1 MANDNGKK
9 DDGWDDDEPTKSNN
23 LSPQEA
29 MRLGRAR
36 LQEQIQGAEDKPIPK
51 AAEASPAGQITA
63 ADKRTIEQLLAEFN
77 IQISFNDA
85 QQINIAKE
93 FANNLRIN
101 AILRQHGLIDKKVPN
116 PLKVQEWINDQAK
129 QNAFKDAL
137 AEVLNEV
144 KLDAA
149 VPSEIV
155 DEVKEVD
162 VTPVVTKASAK
173 PVAAAQAPIPLS
185 DSERNRVI
193 GRREALA
200 GEEEPKVDLPPVP
213 APFVGNPESRAA
225 SKPIVPS
232 MMLPPLPATPRA
244 VVSPHV
250 APVAEKD
257 PQLAKMLR
265 VSKAEEFSRTEGS
278 YLSSLE
284 FALGNKQ
291 RFFKDG
297 AFKNLKP
304 AQKKLLR
311 EMFDLIDQIVK
322 TNESLQVAF
331 KQLHADIAKDP
342 ENAENIKKT
351 LGTIAQLIGP
361 STQLHTQ
368 YFAMFE
374 KEYSSM
380 QRDPIFKDALDAVGN
395 FNLSQVKNE
404 NISLGSAF
412 IMPIQRGPR
421 YADMFKALL
430 KEIDQSIPY
439 HNAVAS
445 IAPVIEE
452 TIKAANDKLRMARN
466 KSLRNS
472 IYEGK
477 ISLPLL
483 REYAQAKID
492 EERST
497 NESSTKEILKKIKK
511 LEDANPAL
519 PKVLHQFSEVNLGWR
534 TDLFKPA
541 DEIDVKFP
549 SFVSQETSVLEK
561 PTSDTYSDIEVS
573 ASMGGS
579 AERKAI
585 KSRLRYGDEDILS
598 VLPAGFKIAAA
609 KKQLGVRADF
619 IVQDRNNNNVL
630 QIIVD
635 RDQFS
640 IRELKGDYMSDD
652 DKLALM
658 HNLMHAVKSDA
669 AEPVVTSDAPD
680 KIRRLNEIAV
690 NAHGDTYAQSTK
702 DKIKLHKRIENDTSS
717 HTSRL
722 FYPSIDIASDRKKL
736 EDVKERFVKVIM
748 QGSFVPKLVNPNSNK
763 LTLLSGDVVISTD
776 IPLLAIKQYEAALA
790 VGMTPTFTKDAKRM
804 VEGFLKKQ
812 LNNNRNDTQISIDVP
827 PGSTQISG
835 EDVLRRLTLASNEGL
850 VSTLNPQAQNELKA
864 HISTLQ
870 PDDPSLEYALSLSHS
885 HPAELVNSL
894 IGRGLLP
901 QKEVFGDGRELRQL
915 MRENALANPG
925 LLIID
930 SGSQARDY
938 HVLKAATEDLGMKV
952 GISVVNTKKMR
963 TETAKGELH
972 VIDLKNISTKQQMD
986 YAKQMAEYGIFANF
1000 TAPVQQGENILIK
1013 SKNPA
1018 HLRVMFEKYLN
1029 QGFLPTC
1036 NSRITELSASGSFIR
1051 IEGNDPKIIWE
1062 RMKHCSMSGLKIQLS
1077 PEQTSL
1083 MKKFSE
1089 KHNPALPIHGHSWG
1103 TAKYNI
1109 ELANQLGMSIL
1120 GVSETAQAAYVK
1132 ELAIEKQNGRAMPQV
1147 EINPIQVTQ
1156 KRFLRRDRQVNDQE
1170 RTKQFA
1176 QMLLKYGVNVSVNN
1190 LAAMKTEA
1198 EKESKKT
1205 KWFGLSSTPTDNAVK
1220 AQAFL
1225 KNLESIQADIQTNTS
1240 AFNQATVASLQ
1251 AKASALA
1258 PDIKLTKAAEPSVVV
1273 PSAPLAAAVNRQQF
1287 LPSDGAR
1294 VMPALPVTPSAA
1306 ATELTLDEVIMK
1318 FKAIRDKAHGD
1329 FDFKVDYKNPTRVYD
1344 NAQKICNALE
1354 QMKSVSPAEQI
1365 DSLQEFLLELTKGS
1379 HSHLKGEK
1387 PAGYTLDESMKTE
1400 ARSLL
1405 DRIPQVS
1412 KASFKPSGGGL

>member
-1 MANDNGKK
+1 MANDNDKK
-9 DDGWDDDEPTKSNN
+9 DDGWDDDHEPSKSNN

-36 LQEQIQGAEDKPIPK
+36 LQEQIQGVEDKPATK
-51 AAEASPAGQITA
+51 AAEVSPAGQITA

-93 FANNLRIN
+93 FANNLRVN

-155 DEVKEVD
+155 DEVNEVD

-173 PVAAAQAPIPLS
+173 PVAAAQAPISLS

-200 GEEEPKVDLPPVP
+200 GEEEPKVDLQPIP
-213 APFVGNPESRAA
+213 APLVGNRESRAA
-225 SKPIVPS
+225 PKPIVPS
-232 MMLPPLPATPRA
+232 MVLPPLPATPSA

-257 PQLAKMLR
+257 PQLAKRMR
-265 VSKAEEFSRTEGS
+265 VAAAEELGATESS
-278 YLSSLE
+278 YLASLQLMLDNRE
-284 FALGNKQ
+284 RLFQDSK
-291 RFFKDG
+291 FKKL
-297 AFKNLKP
+297 KNP
-304 AQKKLLR
+304 QKKIIR
-311 EMFDLIDQIVK
+311 EMMSLCEQIVK
-322 TNESLQVAF
+322 SNRSLNEAF
-331 KQLHADIAKDP
+331 KQLHQQISQVPEDP
-342 ENAENIKKT
+342 ESIKKT
-351 LGTIAQLIGP
+351 MGTIAQLIGP
-361 STQLHTQ
+361 VAQLHSQ
-368 YFAMFE
+368 YFAMNEGQFLP
-374 KEYSSM
+374 M
-380 QRDPIFKDALDAVGN
+380 LRDPDLQAAMNDVCS
-395 FNLSQVKNE
+395 FNLSEIEGKNLTLM
-404 NISLGSAF
+404 SHL
-412 IMPIQRGPR
+412 IMPPQRGPR
-421 YADMFKALL
+421 YALLFGALE
-430 KEIDQSIPY
+430 KEIGQSSPY
-439 HNAVAS
+439 YNAVAS
-445 IAPVIEE
+445 VRPVIDE
-452 TIKAANDKLRMARN
+452 TMKEVNAKLRLAHT
-466 KSLRNS
+466 KALRNS

-477 ISLPLL
+477 VSLPLL
-483 REYAQAKID
+483 QEYARAKID
-492 EERST
+492 EEKKLSD
-497 NESSTKEILKKIKK
+497 ESSLKEISKRIKK
-511 LEDANPAL
+511 LEDANPTL
-519 PKVLHQFSEVNLGWR
+519 PKVLQQFSEVNLGWR
-534 TDLFKPA
+534 TELFKSA

-549 SFVSQETSVLEK
+549 SFASQEKSVLEK
-561 PTSDTYSDIEVS
+561 PTSDIYSDIEVS
-573 ASMGGS
+573 AAMAGS

-585 KSRLRYGDEDILS
+585 KSRLRYGEADILS
-598 VLPAGFKIAAA
+598 VLPAGCKIVAA
-609 KKQLGVRADF
+609 KKQLGIRADF
-619 IVQDRNNNNVL
+619 VVQDKDDNNVL

-652 DKLALM
+652 EKLALM

-669 AEPVVTSDAPD
+669 AEPVVTSDTPD

-690 NAHGDTYAQSTK
+690 NAHGDTYAQTTK

-717 HTSRL
+717 HTSRML
-722 FYPSIDIASDRKKL
+722 YPNIDISVDRKKL

-835 EDVLRRLTLASNEGL
+835 EDVLRRLTLASNEGF

-938 HVLKAATEDLGMKV
+938 HVLKTATEDLGMKV

-963 TETAKGELH
+963 AETAKGELH
-972 VIDLKNISTKQQMD
+972 VIDLKSISTKQQLD

-1036 NSRITELSASGSFIR
+1036 NSRITELSASGAFIR

-1077 PEQTSL
+1077 PEQISL

-1156 KRFLRRDRQVNDQE
+1156 KRFLRRDRQVNDKD

-1176 QMLLKYGVNVSVNN
+1176 EMLLKYGVNVSVNN

-1220 AQAFL
+1220 AQVFL
-1225 KNLESIQADIQTNTS
+1225 KNLDSIQADIQTNMS

-1258 PDIKLTKAAEPSVVV
+1258 PDIKVTKAAEPSVVA
-1273 PSAPLAAAVNRQQF
+1273 PSAAVNRQQF

-1294 VMPALPVTPSAA
+1294 AMPTLPVTPSAVA
-1306 ATELTLDEVIMK
+1306 AELTLDEVLMK
-1318 FKAIRDKAHGD
+1318 FKAIRDKARGD

-1354 QMKSVSPAEQI
+1354 QMKSDSPAQQI
-1365 DSLQEFLLELTKGS
+1365 VNLRELLLDLTKGS
-1379 HSHLKGEK
+1379 HSLLKGEK
-1387 PAGYTLDESMKTE
+1387 AAGYTLDESMKAE

>member
-1 MANDNGKK
+1 MANDNDKK
-9 DDGWDDDEPTKSNN
+9 DDDWDDEPTKSNN

-36 LQEQIQGAEDKPIPK
+36 LQERMQGAEDNPIPK
-51 AAEASPAGQITA
+51 AAEALPAGQITA
-63 ADKRTIEQLLAEFN
+63 ADKRMIEQLLAEFN

-93 FANNLRIN
+93 FANNLRVN

-137 AEVLNEV
+137 AEVLSEV
-144 KLDAA
+144 KLEAA
-149 VPSEIV
+149 VTSVTV

-162 VTPVVTKASAK
+162 VTPAITKASAK
-173 PVAAAQAPIPLS
+173 PVAAAEAPIPLS
-185 DSERNRVI
+185 DSERNRI
-193 GRREALA
+193 IDRRGAPA
-200 GEEEPKVDLPPVP
+200 GEEETKVDLPPVP
-213 APFVGNPESRAA
+213 VPFVANPASRAA
-225 SKPIVPS
+225 PKPIVPS
-232 MMLPPLPATPRA
+232 TGMPPLPATPSA
-244 VVSPHV
+244 AVSPQPL
-250 APVAEKD
+250 APD
-257 PQLAKMLR
+257 PQFAKRQR
-265 VSKAEEFSRTEGS
+265 VVAASEFGVTESS
-278 YLSSLE
+278 YLASLQLMLVNRE
-284 FALGNKQ
+284 RLFQHASFKQ
-291 RFFKDG
+291 
-297 AFKNLKP
+297 LKKP
-304 AQKKLLR
+304 QKKLLQ
-311 EMFDLIDQIVK
+311 EMMSLCEQVVK
-322 TNESLQVAF
+322 SNQSLNEAF
-331 KQLHADIAKDP
+331 QQLHQQIAQVPEDP
-342 ENAENIKKT
+342 ESIKKT

-361 STQLHTQ
+361 ATQLHSQ
-368 YFAMFE
+368 YFAMYEGQFLP
-374 KEYSSM
+374 M
-380 QRDPIFKDALDAVGN
+380 QRDPAVKEALNTATN
-395 FNLSQVKNE
+395 FNLSQVMDQRLTLL
-404 NISLGSAF
+404 SHL
-412 IMPIQRGPR
+412 IMPVQRGTR
-421 YADMFKALL
+421 YADLCSAFEKQLDPSA
-430 KEIDQSIPY
+430 PY
-439 HNAVAS
+439 YDAAKSVRP
-445 IAPVIEE
+445 IIEE
-452 TIKAANDKLRMARN
+452 TMKEANAKLRLAHT
-466 KSLRNS
+466 KALRNS

-483 REYAQAKID
+483 QEYARAKID
-492 EERST
+492 EERSS
-497 NESSTKEILKKIKK
+497 ESSMKEILKRIKK
-511 LEDANPAL
+511 LEDANPTL
-519 PKVLHQFSEVNLGWR
+519 PTVLHQFSEVNLGWR

-549 SFVSQETSVLEK
+549 SFASQEKSLLEK
-561 PTSDTYSDIEVS
+561 PSSDTYSDIEVS
-573 ASMGGS
+573 AAMGGS

-585 KSRLRYGDEDILS
+585 KSRLRYGEADILS
-598 VLPAGFKIAAA
+598 VLPAGCKIVAA

-619 IVQDRNNNNVL
+619 VVQDRDNNNVL

-635 RDQFS
+635 RDHFS
-640 IRELKGDYMSDD
+640 IRELKGDYLSDD

-658 HNLMHAVKSDA
+658 HHLMHAVKNDA
-669 AEPVVTSDAPD
+669 AEPVVTSENPD

-690 NAHGDTYAQSTK
+690 NAHGDTYAQTTK

-717 HTSRL
+717 HTSRML
-722 FYPSIDIASDRKKL
+722 YPTIDITVGRKKVD
-736 EDVKERFVKVIM
+736 DVKERFVKVIT
-748 QGSFVPKLVNPNSNK
+748 QGSFVPKLVNPNSND
-763 LTLLSGDVVISTD
+763 LTLLSGDVTISTD
-776 IPLLAIKQYEAALA
+776 IPLLATKQYEAALA

-804 VEGFLKKQ
+804 VDGFIKKQ
-812 LNNNRNDTQISIDVP
+812 LSNNRNDTQISIDVP
-827 PGSTQISG
+827 PGSAQISG
-835 EDVLRRLTLASNEGL
+835 EDVLRRLTLASNEGF

-870 PDDPSLEYALSLSHS
+870 PDDRSLEYALSLSHS
-885 HPAELVNSL
+885 HPAELLNSL
-894 IGRGLLP
+894 IVRGLLP

-925 LLIID
+925 QLVID

-938 HVLKAATEDLGMKV
+938 HVLKTATEDLGMKV

-963 TETAKGELH
+963 AETAKGELH
-972 VIDLKNISTKQQMD
+972 VIDLKNISTKQQVD

-1000 TAPVQQGENILIK
+1000 TAPVQQGENILIR

-1036 NSRITELSASGSFIR
+1036 NSRIKELSASGAFIR

-1077 PEQTSL
+1077 PEQIAL

-1103 TAKYNI
+1103 AAKYNI

-1147 EINPIQVTQ
+1147 EINPIQVTE
-1156 KRFLRRDRQVNDQE
+1156 KRFLRRDRQVNDKD

-1176 QMLLKYGVNVSVNN
+1176 EMLLKYGVNVSVNN
-1190 LAAMKTEA
+1190 LADMKAEA

-1220 AQAFL
+1220 AKAFL

-1251 AKASALA
+1251 AKANALA
-1258 PDIKLTKAAEPSVVV
+1258 PDMKVTKVAEPSVV
-1273 PSAPLAAAVNRQQF
+1273 APTAPIAAAASRQQF

-1294 VMPALPVTPSAA
+1294 VMPALPATPSAV
-1306 ATELTLDEVIMK
+1306 ATELTLDEVITK
-1318 FKAIRDKAHGD
+1318 FKAIRDKAHSD
-1329 FDFKVDYKNPTRVYD
+1329 FDFKIDYRNPTRVYD
-1344 NAQKICNALE
+1344 NAQKICNVLE
-1354 QMKSVSPAEQI
+1354 QMKSDSPAQQMVNLRE
-1365 DSLQEFLLELTKGS
+1365 LLLDLSKGS
-1379 HSHLKGEK
+1379 HSLLKGEK
-1387 PAGYTLDESMKTE
+1387 AAGYTLDESMKAE
-1400 ARSLL
+1400 ARGLL
-1405 DRIPQVS
+1405 ERIPQVS
-1412 KASFKPSGGGL
+1412 KASLKPSGGGL